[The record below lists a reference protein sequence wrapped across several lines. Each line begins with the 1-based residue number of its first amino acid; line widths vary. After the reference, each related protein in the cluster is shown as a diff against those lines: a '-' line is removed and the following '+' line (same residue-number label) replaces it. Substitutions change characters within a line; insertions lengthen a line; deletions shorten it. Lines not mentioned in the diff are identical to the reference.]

1 MGLRTVEIAAET
13 VEIAGEE
20 EAEGDG
26 QQEGDRERQRVEKP
40 GPRWVPGAAR
50 GGEAMAGEETAM
62 GREGAMC
69 GGKNRGLGGFGRS
82 GQVPSRACGQ

>member
-1 MGLRTVEIAAET
+1 MGLRPVDAET

-20 EAEGDG
+20 EAERGG
-26 QQEGDRERQRVEKP
+26 YQEGDGERQRVEKP

-62 GREGAMC
+62 CAVREGRSC
-69 GGKNRGLGGFGRS
+69 VEGKTEERHRT
-82 GQVPSRACGQ
+82 

>member
-1 MGLRTVEIAAET
+1 LKPVDAET

-20 EAEGDG
+20 EAERGG
-26 QQEGDRERQRVEKP
+26 YQEGDGERQRVEKP

-62 GREGAMC
+62 CAVREGRSC
-69 GGKNRGLGGFGRS
+69 VEGKTERHRT
-82 GQVPSRACGQ
+82 